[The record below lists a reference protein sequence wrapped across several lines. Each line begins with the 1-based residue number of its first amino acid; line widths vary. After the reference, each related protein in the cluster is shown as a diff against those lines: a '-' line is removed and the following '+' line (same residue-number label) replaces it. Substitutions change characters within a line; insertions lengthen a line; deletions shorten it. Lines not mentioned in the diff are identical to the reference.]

1 MQRFV
6 QELKDRRIWRVLVAY
21 PGVAFVLLEAIEFFV
36 SNYGL
41 DQRSLTVGLI
51 LAIGLFPAAV
61 VWNWRHG
68 EEGQQAFSRTEV
80 SS

>member
-1 MQRFV
+1 MQQFV

-36 SNYGL
+36 GNFGL
-41 DQRSLTVGLI
+41 DERSLTVGLI

-61 VWNWRHG
+61 QPGDR
-68 EEGQQAFSRTEV
+68 A
-80 SS
+80 